1 MLSLRMESYRTQG
14 VVLALVGLISLPL
27 RAGVIPGRWEKVSQ
41 LEAGAPLT
49 LEMKNGDRIK
59 GHFMGLSESI
69 FELLIHPSRAAIPR
83 DDIQR
88 ITHHPRDGVGDGV
101 GRGALYGAA
110 AGAGLGALFEDPEG
124 GGSVEQK
131 IFNAAVAGAI
141 GALIGVGLGLV
152 SDAVVK
158 TPSAVVYEARLISR

>member
-88 ITHHPRDGVGDGV
+88 ITHHPRDGVGDGA
-101 GRGALYGAA
+101 GRGALV
-110 AGAGLGALFEDPEG
+110 GAGIGGGFGALLGTNDG
-124 GGSVEQK
+124 GGAEGMMA
-131 IFNAAVAGAI
+131 IGAI
-141 GALIGVGLGLV
+141 GAGIGVLIGVGLGLV
-152 SDAVVK
+152 ADAATK
-158 TPSAVVYEARLISR
+158 SPTAVVYEAPRISR

>member
-88 ITHHPRDGVGDGV
+88 ITHHPRDGVGDGS
-101 GRGALYGAA
+101 GLGAGVGAA
-110 AGAGLGALFEDPEG
+110 VGAGLGALAWESTG
-124 GGSVEQK
+124 GAEEL
-131 IFNAAVAGAI
+131 IFRAVIVGGI
-141 GALIGVGLGLV
+141 GALIGAGIGSVG
-152 SDAVVK
+152 DAAMK
-158 TPSAVVYEARLISR
+158 NPSVVVYDAPRISR

>member
-1 MLSLRMESYRTQG
+1 MLSLRMESYRTQF
-14 VVLALVGLISLPL
+14 VALVLVGLMPLPL

-41 LEAGAPLT
+41 LEAGASLT
-49 LEMKNGDRIK
+49 VEMKNGDRVK
-59 GHFMGLSESI
+59 GHFMVLSEFSL
-69 FELLIHPSRAAIPR
+69 ELLIHPSRAAIPR
-83 DDIQR
+83 KGIQR

>member
-88 ITHHPRDGVGDGV
+88 ITHHPRDGVGAGWERESVRRLEQDLEPWPGS
-101 GRGALYGAA
+101 LQAA
-110 AGAGLGALFEDPEG
+110 
-124 GGSVEQK
+124 QK
-131 IFNAAVAGAI
+131 
-141 GALIGVGLGLV
+141 
-152 SDAVVK
+152 S
-158 TPSAVVYEARLISR
+158 